1 MYLPDAKVKLLS
13 VNSLGDVYPEETVT
27 FHPQGATMSGVLVTP
42 TKGELISQE
51 TLQTTFQLH
60 TPTNFQLHT
69 PKVSRNLPSILSL
82 AQLCLNHSGLQSQ
95 PQSSP
100 KGTSTMHHRLGHMDF
115 KKIQF
120 LIRTGVLANTEA
132 TKSLHTSPCKLTTFP
147 LCAACQFGKQRQRLS
162 PGMRS

>member
-1 MYLPDAKVKLLS
+1 
-13 VNSLGDVYPEETVT
+13 
-27 FHPQGATMSGVLVTP
+27 MSGVPGDP

-69 PKVSRNLPSILSL
+69 RKVSRNLPSILSL

-100 KGTSTMHHRLGHMDF
+100 KGTSTMAPQIGPHGLQENS
-115 KKIQF
+115 I
-120 LIRTGVLANTEA
+120 
-132 TKSLHTSPCKLTTFP
+132 SY
-147 LCAACQFGKQRQRLS
+147 
-162 PGMRS
+162 